1 MNRTVMVMGGMIAVP
16 IVTVLAI
23 SFGRDPHEIRTPM
36 VGRTAPSFTLLDV
49 ATGEAVSLTSFL
61 GRPVVINFWA
71 TWCVPCVQE
80 HATLVSTARS
90 LGSAVQFIGVVYDDS
105 PGQVRDFLDK
115 HGNPFPAVWDDDGRT
130 AIAYGVYG
138 VPETFFVDRS
148 GTIAAKYTGA
158 LTSEALSQHVRVAG
172 R

>member
-1 MNRTVMVMGGMIAVP
+1 M
-16 IVTVLAI
+16 

-36 VGRTAPSFTLLDV
+36 VGRPAPSFSLPDV
-49 ATGEAVSLTSFL
+49 ATHEAVSLASFR

-90 LGSAVQFIGVVYDDS
+90 LGSEVQFIGVVYEDS
-105 PGQVRDFLDK
+105 QGQVRDFLDQRG
-115 HGNPFPAVWDDDGRT
+115 HAYPAVLDEDGRT

-138 VPETFFVDRS
+138 VPETFFVNRS
-148 GTIAAKYTGA
+148 GAIAAKYTGA
-158 LTSEALSQHVRVAG
+158 LTASILTQNLRMAEQ
-172 R
+172 